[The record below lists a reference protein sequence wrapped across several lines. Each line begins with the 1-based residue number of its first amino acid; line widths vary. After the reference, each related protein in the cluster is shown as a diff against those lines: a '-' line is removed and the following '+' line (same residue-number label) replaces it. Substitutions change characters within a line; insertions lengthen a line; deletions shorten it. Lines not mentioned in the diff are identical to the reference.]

1 MGGLVE
7 GKVALVTGAA
17 SGIGNATAHALA
29 REGARVVVAD
39 IDVAG
44 GEKTAAAIAESGGRA
59 HFVRANVTR
68 ESEVEALIAAAVETF
83 GRLDCAVNNA
93 GITPTPSAL
102 HDITLDDWIRTL
114 TINLTGIFLCL
125 KYELPVMQKQ
135 ASGAIVN
142 MASGAGVV
150 ATPGLAHYC
159 ASKHGILG
167 LTKTAAMENIKA
179 GIRVNALCPG
189 AVDTPMLR
197 ASIGSDPNLEK
208 MVLSSLPAGRLGKA
222 EEIAEAAVSLC
233 SERASFVNG
242 ESMLVDGGS
251 VAR

>member
-39 IDVAG
+39 IDVTG

-59 HFVRANVTR
+59 HFVRADVTR
-68 ESEVEALIAAAVETF
+68 ESEVEALIAAAIEAF

-102 HDITLDDWIRTL
+102 HDIALEDWIRTL

-179 GIRVNALCPG
+179 GIRVNALAPG
-189 AVDTPMLR
+189 AVKTPRVMAGGADMDSR
-197 ASIGSDPNLEK
+197 AKENIPIQRACEPED
-208 MVLSSLPAGRLGKA
+208 
-222 EEIAEAAVSLC
+222 IANAVAFLC
-233 SERASFVNG
+233 SDRGSYLTGQSISPNG
-242 ESMLVDGGS
+242 GMWMP
-251 VAR
+251 

>member
-29 REGARVVVAD
+29 REGARVVVTD

-59 HFVRANVTR
+59 HFVRADVTR
-68 ESEVEALIAAAVETF
+68 ESDVEALIAAAVETF

-93 GITPTPSAL
+93 GITPTPGPL
-102 HDITLDDWIRTL
+102 HDIALEDWIRTL

-135 ASGAIVN
+135 GSGAIVN

-208 MVLSSLPAGRLGKA
+208 LVLSSLPAGRLGKA
-222 EEIAEAAVSLC
+222 EEIAEAAVWLC

>member
-59 HFVRANVTR
+59 HFVRADVTR
-68 ESEVEALIAAAVETF
+68 ESEVEALIAAAVEVF

-102 HDITLDDWIRTL
+102 HDIALEDWIRTL

-197 ASIGSDPNLEK
+197 ASIGNDPNLEK
-208 MVLSSLPAGRLGKA
+208 LVLSSLPAGRLGKS
-222 EEIAEAAVSLC
+222 EEIAEAAVWLC
-233 SERASFVNG
+233 SDRASFVNG

>member
-17 SGIGNATAHALA
+17 SGIGNATAQALA

-39 IDVAG
+39 IDVDG
-44 GEKTAAAIAESGGRA
+44 GEKTAATIAEMGGRA
-59 HFVRANVTR
+59 HFVRADVTC
-68 ESEVEALIAAAVETF
+68 EGEVETLIAAAIETF

-93 GITPTPSAL
+93 GITPAPSAL
-102 HDITLDDWIRTL
+102 SDIALEDWIRTL

-208 MVLSSLPAGRLGKA
+208 LVLNSLPAGRLGRS
-222 EEIAEAAVSLC
+222 EEIAEAAVWLC

-242 ESMLVDGGS
+242 ESMLIDGGS
-251 VAR
+251 VSR

>member
-59 HFVRANVTR
+59 HFVRADVTR
-68 ESEVEALIAAAVETF
+68 ESEVEALIAAAVEVF

-93 GITPTPSAL
+93 GITPTPSSL
-102 HDITLDDWIRTL
+102 HDIALEDWIRTL

-197 ASIGSDPNLEK
+197 ASIGNDPNLEK
-208 MVLSSLPAGRLGKA
+208 LVLSSLPAGRLGKS
-222 EEIAEAAVSLC
+222 EELAEAAVWLC